1 MPVLKWSRLQEE
13 VEVSP
18 IELGDGKRLQSPL
31 IKRLVLGLG
40 LVGLLLYLGLTRL
53 QEGSWHRGLDRGLN
67 LTDSRAQGLR
77 AEVQEVGRRVNSAR
91 GEVAGLQQGLERARV
106 AKPWLEGLDR
116 LGDRVREG
124 LVLAQQERQG
134 LGANV
139 SKVASKE
146 EVLTGQLEKAE
157 QGLEKA
163 QRGLKEQTQGLQVL
177 SNSTQGVAA
186 LVHSRSLNHA
196 SYLLLPIPALS

>member
-18 IELGDGKRLQSPL
+18 LELGAGKRLQSPVL
-31 IKRLVLGLG
+31 KRLVLGLG
-40 LVGLLLYLGLTRL
+40 LVGLFLYLGLTRL
-53 QEGSWHRGLDRGLN
+53 QEGAWHRGLDRGLN

-91 GEVAGLQQGLERARV
+91 GDVTALQQGLERARV

-134 LGANV
+134 LGVNV
-139 SKVASKE
+139 SRVASKGE
-146 EVLTGQLEKAE
+146 GLTGRLGKAE

-177 SNSTQGVAA
+177 GNSTQGVAS
-186 LVHSRSLNHA
+186 LVHLR
-196 SYLLLPIPALS
+196 